1 MRRDVAGSRFPS
13 AVDSAI
19 LSGLDY
25 VNDPLYVQLKA
36 LRRGELK
43 LPEVHRDFLERLRE
57 EFKIDALHVGIDTES
72 QRRSGQQF
80 MNIVV
85 QRRREAERLDR
96 RSDKPA
102 MAAAFLELLRSNTEP
117 PIPGFEVPAAEELTG
132 LRVYFCAV
140 ERVAALE
147 ASRKLGDTGEDLT
160 TELQKAFPTE
170 GISSVDTLADNH
182 HIIRYHTT
190 AQEKANLANGVN
202 ARILAELL
210 RRLRVHDPFGWISDE
225 CLQLEFIS
233 DETLKRDHGGG
244 TAFYR

>member
-1 MRRDVAGSRFPS
+1 M
-13 AVDSAI
+13 
-19 LSGLDY
+19 
-25 VNDPLYVQLKA
+25 QLKA

-43 LPEVHRDFLERLRE
+43 LPEVHRDFLERLRD
-57 EFKIDALHVGIDTES
+57 EFKIEALLVGIDTES

-102 MAAAFLELLRSNTEP
+102 MAAAFVELLRTNTEP
-117 PIPGFEVPAAEELTG
+117 PIPDFPVPAPEELNH
-132 LRVYFCAV
+132 LRVYFFSV

-147 ASRKLGDTGEDLT
+147 ASRKLEDAGEDLT
-160 TELQKAFPTE
+160 AELQKGFAAD
-170 GISSVDTLADNH
+170 GLSGVDTLADNH
-182 HIIRYHTT
+182 HIVRYHTT

-202 ARILAELL
+202 GRIQAELL
-210 RRLRVHDPFGWISDE
+210 RRLRVHDPHGWISDD

-244 TAFYR
+244 KAFYR